1 MPNTKT
7 TNEVPNLSAEDTQSK
22 TYGSA
27 EILSENTVIVFLA
40 AIILMG
46 AAVLFWT
53 LEVGPDISGIY
64 IGICTTTILALILGY
79 RAQSLGARPFRAAYG
94 VAWRIGAAWVVL
106 AAIGEFVATDLTA
119 TVTVNIFPVIFI
131 PTVVIVAPTL
141 LIGYVLGIV
150 WHKATWEVIRR
161 DILPIVG
168 ILIAVAGLL
177 ATLRNKDAS
186 TLKPPDRPQLSV
198 PVDDN

>member
-106 AAIGEFVATDLTA
+106 AAIAEFATTDLTA
-119 TVTVNIFPVIFI
+119 TFNRERISGDIHTYRGHCRAYTSDRVRAGYRLAQGDLGSHTPRYLAHSRDFDCGCRS
-131 PTVVIVAPTL
+131 
-141 LIGYVLGIV
+141 IGYSA
-150 WHKATWEVIRR
+150 K
-161 DILPIVG
+161 
-168 ILIAVAGLL
+168 
-177 ATLRNKDAS
+177 
-186 TLKPPDRPQLSV
+186 
-198 PVDDN
+198 